1 MSSPT
6 AAPGPGSPTQGREQ
20 ARDLANGLR
29 GSKVARLLTSP
40 LARARQT
47 AELLSEVLRVPVEV
61 APELREF
68 DCGELEGRGDA
79 AAWAEHMALVRAW
92 LVDGDHERRI
102 AGGESLL
109 DVRDRFV
116 PFVTA
121 VCAAV
126 TPGQGDLVFVGHAG
140 LYAAALPFLIP
151 EIGHPFPLTHPI
163 GKAGRVL
170 CEWVDGR
177 LVCLS
182 WNGTSLTESR

>member
-1 MSSPT
+1 MTMLVHFVRHGESH
-6 AAPGPGSPTQGREQ
+6 ANVRHVIANRGAGPGLTDQGREQ
-20 ARDLANGLR
+20 ARNLANGLR
-29 GSKVARLLTSP
+29 DSEVARLLTSP

-47 AELLSEVLRVPVEV
+47 AEILSAVLHVPVEL

-79 AAWAEHMALVRAW
+79 GAWAEHMALVRAW
-92 LVDGDHERRI
+92 LEDGDLERRI

-109 DVRDRFV
+109 DIRDRFV

-140 LYAAALPFLIP
+140 PLRRSAPLLDSGDRPCLPP
-151 EIGHPFPLTHPI
+151 DPPDRQ
-163 GKAGRVL
+163 GRPRAV
-170 CEWVDGR
+170 
-177 LVCLS
+177 
-182 WNGTSLTESR
+182 